1 MGPAGP
7 AGQVPFYLA
16 AWIRGTTANATI
28 RFGAGFSVV
37 RFGLTGSYRITVP
50 LTPTGKFLAT
60 VVTPVAANA
69 IARVMQFSRNALDGT
84 STIDIEIHDA
94 TTGAFLDS
102 DFNFIALDQS

>member
-1 MGPAGP
+1 M
-7 AGQVPFYLA
+7 
-16 AWIRGTTANATI
+16 
-28 RFGAGFSVV
+28 

-50 LTPTGKFLAT
+50 PTPTGKFLAT
-60 VVTPVAANA
+60 VVTPVSANA

-94 TTGAFLDS
+94 TTGAFVDS

>member
-1 MGPAGP
+1 M
-7 AGQVPFYLA
+7 PFYLA
-16 AWIRGTTANATI
+16 AWVRGTTVNAGI

-50 LTPTGKFLAT
+50 PTPTGKFLAT
-60 VVTPVAANA
+60 VVTPVSANA

-94 TTGAFLDS
+94 TTGAFVDS